1 MEKKN
6 WLNRQRRKLTGLL
19 KKSLPE
25 LKPSHIKNK
34 ESIRKILV
42 VRPNHR
48 LGNQLMITP
57 LLQELNATFPNAKI
71 DLFLKGNTC
80 LIIFKNFDYVDKLLR
95 LPKKHFKEF
104 YNYIIAFWNLKKTKY
119 DLVFNVDVGSSSG
132 KLATHHAQSQIKFS
146 DEDRLKQIQAK
157 YPEAKHLAKQAV
169 YRLRAGL
176 QGHIDNL
183 NLQPIPN
190 LSLSLSAL
198 EKSKAQAIVKDK
210 LGQTD
215 KIISL
220 FTYATGDKQL
230 SKEWWDNFYKVLLK
244 EFPDYAIL
252 EILPIENISLLD
264 FKAPSYYGK
273 DIRLISAVIQQSD
286 VFIGAD
292 SGIMHLSA
300 TSQTPTIGLFKV
312 TNPDVYAPYSKGS
325 MAFPVKDAHLND
337 LVNAVT
343 KALNLKDKN

>member
-1 MEKKN
+1 MQKKN

-25 LKPSHIKNK
+25 LKPSNI
-34 ESIRKILV
+34 EDVQSIRKILV

-57 LLQELNATFPNAKI
+57 LIQELNHTFPNAKI
-71 DLFLKGNTC
+71 DLFLKGNAG

-104 YNYIIAFWNLKKTKY
+104 YNYIIAFWNIKKTKY

-132 KLATHHAQSQIKFS
+132 KLATHHAQSKIKFS
-146 DEDRLKQIQAK
+146 DEERLRQIQAK
-157 YPEAKHLAKQAV
+157 YPEARHMARQAV

-176 QGHIDNL
+176 QGHLDHL
-183 NLQPIPN
+183 NLKPIPD
-190 LSLSLSAL
+190 LSLSLSAS
-198 EKSKAQAIVKDK
+198 EKSKAKEIVREKV
-210 LGQTD
+210 GQTN
-215 KIISL
+215 KVISL

-230 SKEWWDNFYKVLLK
+230 SKSWWDKFYKALQN

-252 EILPIENISLLD
+252 EILPIENISLID
-264 FKAPSYYGK
+264 FRAPSYYGK
-273 DIRLISAVIQQSD
+273 DIRLISAVIQQTD

-292 SGIMHLSA
+292 SGIMHLAA
-300 TSQTPTIGLFKV
+300 TSQTPTIGLFAV
-312 TNPDVYAPYSKGS
+312 TNPEVYAPYSKGS
-325 MAFPVKDAHLND
+325 MALAVQDAHLDD
-337 LVNAVT
+337 LIAAIK
-343 KALNLKDKN
+343 KALNSNN